1 MNRFIKRL
9 IGAALAVCIVTGT
22 AAALPATE
30 EVQPETAEAEP
41 GLVGEEQETAAD
53 LMTGGSMVYLPDGVR
68 AVTLTPTVDF
78 YTGEQTDASLAE
90 ELPALFAEL
99 SGFDMNTVVINT
111 DCDGEKCYDLDMDS
125 GRGAL
130 GAVIDYAH
138 ENGFNAYVQLDVD
151 SLIADIIA
159 QGGGLRAGFAA
170 AVHKFAMKYA
180 CEGVILSDYY
190 TSDTQEMFAEYM
202 ASGSGIG
209 YENWLYETNEY
220 VIRTL
225 SEVIRRTSNT
235 TAVGLLI
242 TDMWANSSSK
252 EGGSDTAD
260 IVQALFD
267 GHCDTK
273 EYLTR
278 GYADMIVV
286 KAYGTDQD
294 AALGFDKVIS
304 WWSALADETDTKMY
318 VLHLNERVGE
328 YAGWYEDQLLRQ
340 LTIMENYSTL
350 GGSCFNS
357 LQALRDDRLG
367 STTMLLKYFD
377 EKINT
382 DTLFDSLQMISPSK
396 TSFVTYDSTV
406 KFMGTFDENFDVLFD
421 GEKVKLNEAGNFYFQ
436 KELKIGS
443 NSFVIEHKGKKIYY
457 SIERRVDVLS
467 SIEQTKDIL
476 VEGGSRVTLEAIAY
490 SGSKVTA
497 VIGGTTVKL
506 KEKSGASEDLD
517 ANSDYA
523 RFVGHYRVPE
533 GKIGEKQYL
542 GNTTY
547 YAVYKGIEEYMT
559 GGSVTIDAEPEP
571 PKEVVVDD
579 IIEDQSTVGTGEIVG
594 TISPVV
600 SSSESVTYIKTL
612 NDYTVLYD
620 SQTTGGAPCPVL
632 SQLPAGS
639 LDYYKSTSGDYV
651 ISTSGRRY
659 KASDVTTFTD
669 TGLGENNLYVK
680 AVGNS
685 GGKSFVKIH
694 LDYKSTFNVTAPVS
708 YTEQDDGPYGV
719 ASFNASDVEIV
730 FDNVTS
736 VTKLPDFSSCSLFSA
751 GSWDTVTRNG
761 IPKFRL
767 TLKLRQAGIYSGCGA
782 YYDDSGDLMIT
793 FDVPTG
799 SLSGKVI
806 VIDPGHGYGK
816 SADWLDPGA
825 IGNVTEQSVNVAVAK
840 QLEQKLTAM
849 GATVVRLKTESEFI
863 LTTTRPSVARA
874 YGADMFISLHCNSA
888 LNEQAHGV
896 EVYYFT
902 PFSQPLAESIND
914 KLSAYYDYS
923 VYNDGTQSSRGD
935 KYSYYWV
942 TLQQD
947 FPSVL
952 VEMGFI
958 SNERECMVMA
968 DSSYQ
973 SGIAQS
979 IADGVKAYFARS
991 GLSYSGSGSSEAPD
1005 NSGDTPA
1012 APDVPDTP
1020 AVPDTPEVPDT
1031 PAADDIPSQPENPA
1045 PEQTGE
1051 SGEPDGETEITQPET
1066 AETTEPDAAEP
1077 EPSVPETAEPG
1088 SSENEPS
1095 EPPAPETAE
1104 PDSAEPEAPATAE
1117 QPEVTQPDFNG
1128 GIRVE

>member
-9 IGAALAVCIVTGT
+9 IGAALAACIVTGT

-30 EVQPETAEAEP
+30 EARPETAEAEP

-340 LTIMENYSTL
+340 LTIMENYSAL

-367 STTMLLKYFD
+367 STTTLLKYFD

-579 IIEDQSTVGTGEIVG
+579 IIEDQSAVGTGEIVG

-685 GGKSFVKIH
+685 GGKSFVKIR

-1031 PAADDIPSQPENPA
+1031 PAADDTPSQPENPA

-1051 SGEPDGETEITQPET
+1051 SGEPDGGTEITQPDT
-1066 AETTEPDAAEP
+1066 AKTTEPDAAEP

>member
-1 MNRFIKRL
+1 MNRFIKGL
-9 IGAALAVCIVTGT
+9 TSAALALCILAGT
-22 AAALPATE
+22 ASALPATE
-30 EVQPETAEAEP
+30 EAQP
-41 GLVGEEQETAAD
+41 GLIDEEPEQETAD
-53 LMTGGSMVYLPDGVR
+53 LMTGESMVYLPDGMR
-68 AVTLTPTVDF
+68 AVSLTPTVDF
-78 YTGEQTDASLAE
+78 YKGEQTDASLAE
-90 ELPALFAEL
+90 ELPALFEEL

-111 DCDGEKCYDLDMDS
+111 DCEGEKCYDLDMGS

-138 ENGFNAYVQLDVD
+138 DSGFNAYVQLDVN
-151 SLIADIIA
+151 SLIAEVTA

-170 AVHKFAMKYA
+170 AAHKFAMKYA
-180 CEGVILSDYY
+180 CEGIILNDYY
-190 TSDTQEMFAEYM
+190 TLDTPEMFAEYM
-202 ASGSGIG
+202 VSGSGIG
-209 YENWLYETNEY
+209 YDNWLYETNEY

-225 SEVIRRTSNT
+225 SEVIRGTSNT

-242 TDMWANSSSK
+242 TDMWANASSK

-260 IVQALFD
+260 TVQALYD

-273 EYLTR
+273 EYLSR

-286 KAYGTDQD
+286 KAYGTDSD
-294 AALGFDKVIS
+294 AALDFDKVIS

-318 VLHLNERVGE
+318 VLHLNERIGE
-328 YAGWYEDQLLRQ
+328 YDGWYEDQLLRQ
-340 LTIMENYSTL
+340 LSIIEQFPTL

-357 LQALRDDRLG
+357 LQGLREDRLG
-367 STTMLLKYFD
+367 STTTLLKYFD
-377 EKINT
+377 EQINT
-382 DTLFDSLQMISPSK
+382 NTLFDTLQMTSPTQ

-421 GEKVKLNEAGNFYFQ
+421 GEKIKLNEAGNFYFQ
-436 KELKIGS
+436 KELKVGR
-443 NSFVIEHKGKKIYY
+443 NSFTIEHKGKKINY

-476 VEGGSRVTLEAIAY
+476 VEGGSRVTLEAVAY

-506 KEKSGASEDLD
+506 REKSGASEDLD

-523 RFVGHYRVPE
+523 RFVGYYRVPE
-533 GKIGEKQYL
+533 GKIGEKQQL
-542 GNTTY
+542 GNTSY
-547 YAVYKGIEEYMT
+547 YAVYKGIEETMT
-559 GGSVTIDAEPEP
+559 GGSITIDAEPEP
-571 PKEVVVDD
+571 PKEVVVDE
-579 IIEDQSTVGTGEIVG
+579 IKDQTSAGTGEVVG

-612 NDYTVLYD
+612 NNYTVLYD

-639 LDYYKSTSGDYV
+639 LDYYKSTSGDYL

-669 TGLGENNLYVK
+669 TGLGENKLYVK

-685 GGKSFVKIH
+685 GGKSFLKIH

-708 YTEQDDGPYGV
+708 YVDEDDGPYGV
-719 ASFNASDVEIV
+719 TSFNASTVEIV

-736 VTKLPDFSSCSLFSA
+736 VTKLPDFSSCSLFSS

-761 IPKFRL
+761 VPKFRL
-767 TLKLRQAGIYSGCGA
+767 TLTLRQAGIYSGCGA
-782 YYDDSGDLMIT
+782 YYDENGDLMIT
-793 FDVPTG
+793 FSVPTG

-816 SADWLDPGA
+816 YAEKLDPGA
-825 IGNVTEQSVNVAVAK
+825 IGNVTEQSVNLAVAK

-849 GATVVRLKTESEFI
+849 GATVVRLRTESEFI
-863 LTTTRPSVARA
+863 LTNTRPTVARA

-888 LNEQAHGV
+888 LNQQAHGV
-896 EVYYFT
+896 EVYYYT

-914 KLSAYYDYS
+914 KLSAYYDYT
-923 VYNDGTQSSRGD
+923 VYKDGTQSSRGE

-968 DSSYQ
+968 DPAYQ

-1005 NSGDTPA
+1005 NGGTPETPDMPE
-1012 APDVPDTP
+1012 APDDNTPSHTEEP
-1020 AVPDTPEVPDT
+1020 AVPDNGTDTSEPEHNDT
-1031 PAADDIPSQPENPA
+1031 SE
-1045 PEQTGE
+1045 
-1051 SGEPDGETEITQPET
+1051 PET
-1066 AETTEPDAAEP
+1066 
-1077 EPSVPETAEPG
+1077 PETAEPEVPVTG
-1088 SSENEPS
+1088 ETADAS
-1095 EPPAPETAE
+1095 EPDTSD
-1104 PDSAEPEAPATAE
+1104 PDIGG
-1117 QPEVTQPDFNG
+1117 G